1 MTHPRVTVTPD
12 ELLTSVLSEKALE
25 GLQASQWSTSELTP
39 SGDIFTTAPGPVA
52 QFVADSIVCDLA
64 KSLRGRLGVVVFL
77 KGEDLHVDLAFAP
90 AWTGLD
96 LDPLTLT
103 EDDLLTPLTK
113 HKIPKLSFVGNDGEE
128 FSLKEALFDLFS
140 AYPTKPLRQGG
151 AAIERRKAQWRGV
164 LSEAQRSPALTLLS
178 HFNARFASEEAEKA
192 TLIDVREFW
201 VGASP
206 TWSIRHSGTSY
217 APLSAF
223 RPLFDRLMPKAGF
236 TRSPLWNTEAPELPV
251 LYEDDVM
258 IVINKPSRLASVPG
272 VREALN
278 AKHLLEKTYGEL
290 HVVHR
295 LDLDTS
301 GVLLFAKTKDAL
313 KVLNTRF
320 RERDTEKVYV
330 ARLEGVVEPKGE
342 EVNLPIAVNPWDR
355 PRQCVLSETGGGK
368 ASLTHVKLLGVETH
382 GNVQK
387 TLVELTPHTGRT
399 HQLRVHCAHPLG
411 LGSPIDGDSFYGH
424 LGQKGEDANTRL
436 CLHAKR
442 LVIAH
447 PVTEEMMVFEAEP
460 EFPSF

>member
-1 MTHPRVTVTPD
+1 MTSPRVTVTLD
-12 ELLTSVLSEKALE
+12 ETLSGSVSESLLAALTS
-25 GLQASQWSTSELTP
+25 QAQAHPEAET
-39 SGDIFTTAPGPVA
+39 SGDIFTTAPGPLA
-52 QFVADSIVCDLA
+52 QALADTLIPEVENN
-64 KSLRGRLGVVVFL
+64 LRGRLGVMVFEKDETL
-77 KGEDLHVDLAFAP
+77 AVELAFSP
-90 AWTGLD
+90 AWTD
-96 LDPLTLT
+96 LSIDPLTLT
-103 EDDLLTPLTK
+103 EEDLLTPLSK
-113 HKIPKLSFVGNDGEE
+113 HKIPHLTFVDRAGEV
-128 FSLKEALFDLFS
+128 FTLKEALFDLFS
-140 AYPTKPLRQGG
+140 AYPAKPLRQGG

-164 LSEAQRSPALTLLS
+164 LSEAERSPALGLLS
-178 HFNARFASEEAEKA
+178 SFNARFAQNPSAK
-192 TLIDVREFW
+192 LLDLREFW
-201 VGASP
+201 VGTSP

-223 RPLFDRLMPKAGF
+223 RPLFDRLMPEIGF
-236 TRSPLWNTEAPELPV
+236 TRSPLWTKDAPALPI

-278 AKHLLEKTYGEL
+278 AKHLLEATHGEL

-330 ARLEGVVEPKGE
+330 ARLEGKVSPKTDTID
-342 EVNLPIAVNPWDR
+342 LPIAVNPWDR

-368 ASLTHVKLLGVETH
+368 ASLTHVEVLGYETH
-382 GNVQK
+382 EGKEK
-387 TLVELTPHTGRT
+387 TLVQLTPHTGRT

-424 LGQKGEDANTRL
+424 LGQKGEDPTTRL

-442 LVIAH
+442 LTIAH
-447 PVTEEMMVFEAEP
+447 PVTGNVMVFEAEP
-460 EFPSF
+460 DFPSF